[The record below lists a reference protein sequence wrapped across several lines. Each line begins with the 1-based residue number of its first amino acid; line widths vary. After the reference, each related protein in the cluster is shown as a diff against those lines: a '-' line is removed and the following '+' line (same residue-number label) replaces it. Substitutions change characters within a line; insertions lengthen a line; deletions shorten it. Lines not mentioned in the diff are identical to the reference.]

1 MPVFTLQA
9 ISVKGRLMAMGG
21 TVKSVNTGGITFA
34 TGENPR
40 FLPQKQNSKN
50 SRPAPL
56 VSSDSPLGQYRQQ
69 QVVWQCFWRERVQ
82 LRALT
87 LFLPLRGERAT
98 SCLSTDFGSLQ
109 RVAQSLTSHTP

>member
-56 VSSDSPLGQYRQQ
+56 VSSDSPLGHTVSNR
-69 QVVWQCFWRERVQ
+69 W
-82 LRALT
+82 
-87 LFLPLRGERAT
+87 
-98 SCLSTDFGSLQ
+98 FGNAFGVNACSLG
-109 RVAQSLTSHTP
+109 L